1 MFFKENPK
9 SEQLSQSIDAEI
21 ERKLSERLREVQES
35 LDQRVQK
42 TTHDD
47 REFVKETIGVA
58 FKIAGIAVAIVVFV
72 LGVLGWKTYDAINK
86 AVTDAAANK
95 ANEYFSTPQ
104 GRRIIDSTLD
114 RSVLDSY
121 LIRIALMKTDTA
133 SYKDLKMD
141 DYDAERLLRIVNSD
155 KVDDATFESA
165 ADVLIVAFGS
175 PGRTGTAM
183 LTEVGEAFAVF
194 ISAKNKDAKWLERNR
209 TKRAWLLGKLSQSS
223 FSEDQIK
230 TACRE
235 LISSDAPNEFKLGAI
250 MYLGTVKDNDAL
262 DKLVDIALTGKDLRL
277 SALLALAKI
286 NPKNEVLTKW
296 IAELDRTP
304 APAFETVVAA
314 LEMSGVLIS
323 DNDTRLK
330 LMDFASRHSRL
341 AVSAWLGS
349 NSLLGYT
356 MALGSE
362 TKKALDYLIVF
373 DPAAP
378 RTSKQ
383 IISSV
388 IIDREDDNWSAPAN
402 GLLEKYAQQQDLKDF
417 LRFVTWLTMQDYIA
431 SKTGL
436 KRPPVLGVKI
446 LLSEDSEIHLK
457 NGETA
462 NRQSAPNGVFVSAIA
477 PEANSNASDQ
487 LQIKWIDAK
496 QEAKSAVVL
505 GFKNA
510 GAFRFKCANNAE
522 FEEEV
527 FNQML
532 EGLERVKMLPFSK
545 P

>member
-1 MFFKENPK
+1 
-9 SEQLSQSIDAEI
+9 
-21 ERKLSERLREVQES
+21 
-35 LDQRVQK
+35 
-42 TTHDD
+42 
-47 REFVKETIGVA
+47 
-58 FKIAGIAVAIVVFV
+58 
-72 LGVLGWKTYDAINK
+72 
-86 AVTDAAANK
+86 
-95 ANEYFSTPQ
+95 
-104 GRRIIDSTLD
+104 
-114 RSVLDSY
+114 
-121 LIRIALMKTDTA
+121 
-133 SYKDLKMD
+133 
-141 DYDAERLLRIVNSD
+141 
-155 KVDDATFESA
+155 
-165 ADVLIVAFGS
+165 
-175 PGRTGTAM
+175 
-183 LTEVGEAFAVF
+183 
-194 ISAKNKDAKWLERNR
+194 
-209 TKRAWLLGKLSQSS
+209 
-223 FSEDQIK
+223 
-230 TACRE
+230 
-235 LISSDAPNEFKLGAI
+235 
-250 MYLGTVKDNDAL
+250 
-262 DKLVDIALTGKDLRL
+262 
-277 SALLALAKI
+277 
-286 NPKNEVLTKW
+286 
-296 IAELDRTP
+296 
-304 APAFETVVAA
+304 
-314 LEMSGVLIS
+314 
-323 DNDTRLK
+323 
-330 LMDFASRHSRL
+330 
-341 AVSAWLGS
+341 
-349 NSLLGYT
+349 

-417 LRFVTWLTMQDYIA
+417 LRFVTWLTMQDYID

>member
-9 SEQLSQSIDAEI
+9 SEQLSRSIDAEI
-21 ERKLSERLREVQES
+21 ERKISEHLTELQER
-35 LDQRVQK
+35 LDQRVQERIR
-42 TTHDD
+42 DD
-47 REFVKETIGVA
+47 RKFVKETIGVA
-58 FKIAGIAVAIVVFV
+58 FRIAGFAVAAVVVV
-72 LGVLGWKTYDAINK
+72 LGALGWRTYDAVYK
-86 AVTDAAANK
+86 AMTDAAAKK
-95 ANEYFSTPQ
+95 AEEYFSTPQ

-121 LIRIALMKTDTA
+121 LIRIALMKTDKA
-133 SYKDLKMD
+133 SYKDLMMD

-155 KVDDATFESA
+155 KVDDAIFESA

-175 PGRTGTAM
+175 PGRTGSAM

-209 TKRAWLLGKLSQSS
+209 NRRAWLLGKLSQSS

-235 LISSDAPNEFKLGAI
+235 LISSDAPTEFKLGAI
-250 MYLGTVKDNDAL
+250 MYLGTVKDHDAL
-262 DKLVDIALTGKDLRL
+262 DKLVDIALTGKDLRF

-296 IAELDRTP
+296 ITELDRTP

-341 AVSAWLGS
+341 AVSAWLGI
-349 NSLLGYT
+349 NSLLAYT
-356 MALGSE
+356 IALGPE

-383 IISSV
+383 IISSI

-402 GLLEKYAQQQDLKDF
+402 ELLEKYAQQQDLKDF
-417 LRFVTWLTMQDYIA
+417 LRFVNWLTMEEYLNV
-431 SKTGL
+431 KTKL
-436 KRPPVLGVKI
+436 KKDSVISVK
-446 LLSEDSEIHLK
+446 LLLTKDSEIHL
-457 NGETA
+457 NGGEIV
-462 NRQSAPNGVFVSAIA
+462 NRQSAPDGVLISAIA
-477 PEANSNASDQ
+477 ATEKPDVLEQ
-487 LQIKWIDAK
+487 LRIDWIDAQQQK
-496 QEAKSAVVL
+496 KAGVVA

-510 GAFRFKCANNAE
+510 ESFRFKRQE
-522 FEEEV
+522 RRFE
-527 FNQML
+527 
-532 EGLERVKMLPFSK
+532 
-545 P
+545 

>member
-462 NRQSAPNGVFVSAIA
+462 NRQSAPNGVFVSAIG